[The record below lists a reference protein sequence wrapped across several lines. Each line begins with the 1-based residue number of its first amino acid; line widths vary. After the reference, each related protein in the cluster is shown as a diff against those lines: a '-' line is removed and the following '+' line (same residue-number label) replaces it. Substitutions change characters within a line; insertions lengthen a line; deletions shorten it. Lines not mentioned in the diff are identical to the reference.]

1 MKLLNNDPLLSQQ
14 QQQDDGPMHKNNSIA
29 ASSSSSSSSSSL
41 LKPDVLQLS
50 RCPPIHSLLNNKNH
64 DDDDEAPPHK
74 ELTSHQQAYSNSLC
88 FGFFFPLSFCLFGF
102 RSKIIRVF
110 QKILFPTK
118 RKEGL
123 LFAPKN
129 SLSLSLSLSLRVS
142 QLASLFCEA
151 VGKQPNAPTRQY
163 PVRRQQTT

>member
-14 QQQDDGPMHKNNSIA
+14 QQEDDGPMHKNNSIA
-29 ASSSSSSSSSSL
+29 ASSSSL

-64 DDDDEAPPHK
+64 DDDDDEAPPHK
-74 ELTSHQQAYSNSLC
+74 ELTSHQEAYSNSFC

-102 RSKIIRVF
+102 RSKSVRVF

-118 RKEGL
+118 HKEGL

-129 SLSLSLSLSLRVS
+129 SLSPS
-142 QLASLFCEA
+142 QSE
-151 VGKQPNAPTRQY
+151 
-163 PVRRQQTT
+163 

>member
-29 ASSSSSSSSSSL
+29 ASSSSSASSSSL

-50 RCPPIHSLLNNKNH
+50 RCPPIHSLLNKNH
-64 DDDDEAPPHK
+64 DDDYRDDDEAPPHK
-74 ELTSHQQAYSNSLC
+74 ELTSHQEAYSNSFC

-102 RSKIIRVF
+102 RSKSIRVF

-118 RKEGL
+118 HKEGL
-123 LFAPKN
+123 LFAPTN
-129 SLSLSLSLSLRVS
+129 FPSLSLSLAFS
-142 QLASLFCEA
+142 QSE
-151 VGKQPNAPTRQY
+151 
-163 PVRRQQTT
+163 